1 MDRDWASGNQAPL
14 ATLLIGNR
22 SASAYQY
29 PANVTLENC
38 TITAS
43 ADGAKTVY
51 LYGNATKENGA
62 TLTYDAATVIAPED
76 KTVAP
81 VIVGDGG
88 CVTVNKPVTSAAEL
102 QEIMNGEGGSVV
114 LNADLDRFVN

>member
-1 MDRDWASGNQAPL
+1 M
-14 ATLLIGNR
+14 
-22 SASAYQY
+22 
-29 PANVTLENC
+29 
-38 TITAS
+38 ITAS

-51 LYGNATKENGA
+51 IYGNAAEENGA
-62 TLTYDAATVIAPED
+62 TLTYDAATVIAPAD

-81 VIVGDGG
+81 VIVGSGW
-88 CVTVNKPVTSAAEL
+88 VTVNKPVTSAAEL